1 MDRMAR
7 GLRRVLGDDTRR
19 KPTRPKAPPRLPEA
33 APAAPVYRGPGRAGP
48 LRLSP
53 AVRESLK
60 PRHRGPHKAS
70 TIDAV
75 RGLVETTTLS
85 YRAIAARTGVA
96 IGTIA
101 RHVRRGGWLRPET
114 GFPEEHY
121 TPEGRRLRRRQAL
134 AEHLLACAEAQVDRV
149 SRDPYASPH
158 ALKKALQFA
167 RAAAALDEDTARR
180 RR

>member
-7 GLRRVLGDDTRR
+7 GLRRVLGDDTPL

-75 RGLVETTTLS
+75 RGLIETTTLS

-121 TPEGRRLRRRQAL
+121 TPEGCRRGAAR
-134 AEHLLACAEAQVDRV
+134 
-149 SRDPYASPH
+149 PSPNTCWP
-158 ALKKALQFA
+158 A
-167 RAAAALDEDTARR
+167 RKPRSTGCPSIPMPAPTP
-180 RR
+180 